1 MRTRGIMV
9 FVMAMGLLIFSVSL
23 LFAHHQGAEFD
34 TAKKITIKGTVTEW
48 FWANPHCFLRLDV
61 QTDGGQIVQ
70 WVVETQA
77 PPNIVPYGWTK
88 GTFKPGDEVTITLAP
103 ARNGKPLGSMREV
116 VLSNGKT
123 LGFGGERNAGAAPGA
138 NSN

>member
-1 MRTRGIMV
+1 MGHRHIALFALV
-9 FVMAMGLLIFSVSL
+9 VGLLIISTP

-34 TAKKITIKGTVTEW
+34 NGKRVTIKGTVTEW
-48 FWANPHCFLRLDV
+48 FWANPHCFLKLDV
-61 QTDGGQIVQ
+61 KGDDGQVAH

-88 GTFKPGDEVTITLAP
+88 QTFKPGDEVTVTLAP
-103 ARNGKPLGSMREV
+103 VRNGKPLGSMRQA

-123 LGFGGERNAGAAPGA
+123 LGFGAEYSDAPRL
-138 NSN
+138 